1 MNQSL
6 SFREPVPLGHELH
19 KRFSV
24 PAEVEQS
31 GWSGLELGI
40 SLPPGWLGCKDR
52 VSALVK

>member
-40 SLPPGWLGCKDR
+40 SLPPGWLGSKDTE
-52 VSALVK
+52 